1 MMIKPSIDQLTHGGE
16 INRYELVIATSKV
29 ARAITD
35 EYCEQREKAEN
46 MIRTGETDKSL
57 ASLIKGN
64 IRDKKAVENA
74 VQALATGEYEI
85 IVPAETAEGETE
97 NDSVAA
103 EESAAAEASGEI
115 TL

>member
-1 MMIKPSIDQLTHGGE
+1 MMIKPSIDQLTHGGQ

-35 EYCEQREKAEN
+35 EYCEQREAAET
-46 MIRTGETDKSL
+46 MIRDGKTDKSL

-74 VQALATGEYEI
+74 VQALAAGEYEV
-85 IVPAETAEGETE
+85 IVPENTE
-97 NDSVAA
+97 EEAA
-103 EESAAAEASGEI
+103 KEESAPASEEAVSEENN
-115 TL
+115 